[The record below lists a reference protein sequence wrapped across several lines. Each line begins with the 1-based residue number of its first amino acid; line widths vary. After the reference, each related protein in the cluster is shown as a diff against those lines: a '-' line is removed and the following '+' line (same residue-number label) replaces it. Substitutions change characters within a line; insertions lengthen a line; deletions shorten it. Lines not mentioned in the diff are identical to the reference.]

1 MKNRRRIRTYGI
13 FYGIKILDEN
23 TLKCPFCDGTSWQYV
38 ATVDPNCLDST
49 KEYRIIIENL
59 PKCLRFERK

>member
-38 ATVDPNCLDST
+38 ATVDPNCLGIA
-49 KEYRIIIENL
+49 KEYRKIIENL
-59 PKCLRFERK
+59 GEYTKFETY